1 MGKEKDIHT
10 TTHLRN
16 TMARYIAALAFVG
29 AVIADGGNHVDSGY
43 AAPQSA
49 YASPTNDYA
58 APAQTYEPSY
68 NPPTYEEPQTYEY
81 SAPGVSYEG
90 GQLDTVDG
98 FDLSKF
104 TELIP
109 LFIAVFAAIII
120 AQLVAPLF
128 AVLFGAKVG
137 LLGGIFAPLQGA
149 KIALIQAILAP
160 FNLVLGLN
168 DGTCTPISRSFEARS
183 MDFDVMTMID
193 VARNVYEALEQ

>member
-29 AVIADGGNHVDSGY
+29 AVIADGGTHVDGGD

-58 APAQTYEPSY
+58 APQPQQDYAAPVQSYEPSY
-68 NPPTYEEPQTYEY
+68 NPPTYEEPQGYEY
-81 SAPGVSYEG
+81 SSPGVSYE

-109 LFIAVFAAIII
+109 LFIAVCAAIII

-137 LLGGIFAPLQGA
+137 LLGGIL
-149 KIALIQAILAP
+149 
-160 FNLVLGLN
+160 
-168 DGTCTPISRSFEARS
+168 
-183 MDFDVMTMID
+183 
-193 VARNVYEALEQ
+193 

>member
-1 MGKEKDIHT
+1 
-10 TTHLRN
+10 
-16 TMARYIAALAFVG
+16 MARYIAALAFIG

-49 YASPTNDYA
+49 YASPQNDYA
-58 APAQTYEPSY
+58 APNNDYAAPQQSYAPTYDA
-68 NPPTYEEPQTYEY
+68 PTYEEPQAYAPEY
-81 SAPGVSYEG
+81 SAPGVGYEG

-137 LLGGIFAPLQGA
+137 LLGGLFAPLQGA

-183 MDFDVMTMID
+183 MDSFDIMTAID
-193 VARNVYEALEQ
+193 VARNVYEALDQE